1 MVIINV
7 LRYLWLKSHSTKTQS
22 RQVPGSTKSVEI
34 IAYCLTSGNLKTSI
48 GINPLYILPR
58 DSISQHPDAEE
69 HQNFSKQYLNHKY
82 TRE

>member
-1 MVIINV
+1 MVILNV
-7 LRYLWLKSHSTKTQS
+7 LRSLWLKSHATKTQS
-22 RQVPGSTKSVEI
+22 RQVPGSTKSVKI
-34 IAYCLTSGNLKTSI
+34 LALWLTNVNLTTNI

-69 HQNFSKQYLNHKY
+69 HQNFSIQFLNHKY